1 MRKVYVSVILLVAA
15 LTVFILFNHFMYKN
29 RSNKDNGSGTSAA
42 VSSLTEPVQTGA
54 EVSLVS
60 EPETTTL
67 ESTSTTVQVTTAEEE
82 TSSVTTSAE
91 TTQYYEIKDGN
102 YRAAFDD
109 IIIAGDSLVKA
120 IEEYGILDDDQVLA
134 EIGAHTWHLSSV
146 TDQIVQSNPRYLI
159 LHYGEN
165 ELDEE
170 ENAVYFISRYKAC
183 IERLKEEL
191 PDTEI
196 FVGSIFPVQ
205 EKAHY
210 SEPYTVNIPYYN
222 ELLKEMAEELD
233 VHFIDYDQW
242 WDTLDTDYYEP
253 DGIHPVRSFY
263 TDEYLPYVYNYVL
276 NTK

>member
-1 MRKVYVSVILLVAA
+1 MLLIVA
-15 LTVFILFNHFMYKN
+15 LTVFVLFIVLMHNILP
-29 RSNKDNGSGTSAA
+29 RKDTGAGTSSS
-42 VSSLTEPVQTGA
+42 VSYLTEPTETVA
-54 EVSLVS
+54 EASFVS
-60 EPETTTL
+60 EPEN
-67 ESTSTTVQVTTAEEE
+67 TSSEQTSSAAPVITSEEE
-82 TSSVTTSAE
+82 TSEVTTSAE
-91 TTQYYEIKDGN
+91 TTQFYEIKGGN

-120 IEEYGILDDDQVLA
+120 ISEYGILDDDQVLA

-146 TDQIVQSNPRYLI
+146 TDQIVESNPRYLI

-170 ENAVYFISRYKAC
+170 ENAVYFISRYKDC

-222 ELLKEMAEELD
+222 ELLREMAEELD

-263 TDEYLPYVYNYVL
+263 TDEYLPFVYNYVL

>member
-1 MRKVYVSVILLVAA
+1 MMRKALGIAGVLIVVLAACFMFFRLLDIV
-15 LTVFILFNHFMYKN
+15 VPQE
-29 RSNKDNGSGTSAA
+29 DNEVDTSAGMSYLA
-42 VSSLTEPVQTGA
+42 GTEQ
-54 EVSLVS
+54 S
-60 EPETTTL
+60 EPAITQ
-67 ESTSTTVQVTTAEEE
+67 TSEM
-82 TSSVTTSAE
+82 TTSASEQVTETAATYSEETTSE
-91 TTQYYEIKDGN
+91 TTQFYEIEDGN

-120 IEEYGILDDDQVLA
+120 IAEYGILDDDQVIA
-134 EIGAHTWHLSSV
+134 EIGAHTWHLSNV
-146 TDQIVQSNPRYLI
+146 TGQIVDSNPKYLI

-170 ENAVYFISRYKAC
+170 ENAVYFINRYKAC
-183 IERLKEEL
+183 IETLKEEL

-205 EKAHY
+205 EKAYY
-210 SEPYTVNIPYYN
+210 SEPYTVNIAYYN

-233 VHFIDYDQW
+233 VHFIDYDPW
-242 WDTLDTDYYEP
+242 WETFDTDYYEP

-263 TDEYLPYVYNYVL
+263 TDEYLPYVYNLVM

>member
-1 MRKVYVSVILLVAA
+1 MRKVYGWVILLVAV
-15 LTVFILFNHFMYKN
+15 LTVIIIFNRLMYNNNHK
-29 RSNKDNGSGTSAA
+29 KDGGTSVT
-42 VSSLTEPVQTGA
+42 VSSLNVPVQTDA
-54 EVSLVS
+54 EVSFVP
-60 EPETTTL
+60 EPETTAS
-67 ESTSTTVQVTTAEEE
+67 ESPSTTVQVTTAEEE
-82 TSSVTTSAE
+82 TSAVTTSAE

-120 IEEYGILDDDQVLA
+120 IAEYGILDDDQVLA

-146 TDQIVQSNPRYLI
+146 TDQIVESNPRYLI

-170 ENAVYFISRYKAC
+170 ENAEYFISRYKAC

-205 EKAHY
+205 EKAYY

-222 ELLKEMAEELD
+222 KLLKEMAEELD
-233 VHFIDYDQW
+233 VHFIDYDPW
-242 WDTLDTDYYEP
+242 WDTLEIDYYEP

>member
-1 MRKVYVSVILLVAA
+1 MRKVYGRVILLIAA
-15 LTVFILFNHFMYKN
+15 LTAFVLFICLMHIILPK
-29 RSNKDNGSGTSAA
+29 KDAGTSSA
-42 VSSLTEPVQTGA
+42 VSNLTEPVETNA
-54 EVSLVS
+54 EVSLLPETENTVS
-60 EPETTTL
+60 EQ
-67 ESTSTTVQVTTAEEE
+67 TSATAPVVTSEEE
-82 TSSVTTSAE
+82 TSEVTTSAE
-91 TTQYYEIKDGN
+91 TTQFYEIKDGN

-120 IEEYGILDDDQVLA
+120 ISEYGILDDDQVLA

-146 TDQIVQSNPRYLI
+146 TDQIVRSNPRYLI

-170 ENAVYFISRYKAC
+170 ANAEYFISRYKDC

-205 EKAHY
+205 EKAYY

-222 ELLKEMAEELD
+222 DLLKEMAEEEE

-253 DGIHPVRSFY
+253 DGIHPVRRFY
-263 TDEYLPYVYNYVL
+263 TDEYLPFVYNYVL

>member
-1 MRKVYVSVILLVAA
+1 MRKLYVSVILIVAA

-29 RSNKDNGSGTSAA
+29 RSNKDAGAGTSAT
-42 VSSLTEPVQTGA
+42 VSYLTESFQTDVEA
-54 EVSLVS
+54 SLVS
-60 EPETTTL
+60 ETETFSSEQTL
-67 ESTSTTVQVTTAEEE
+67 TTAPVITSEEE
-82 TSSVTTSAE
+82 TSDVTTSPE
-91 TTQYYEIKDGN
+91 TTQFYEIEDGN

-109 IIIAGDSLVKA
+109 IIIAGDSLVEA

-146 TDQIVQSNPRYLI
+146 TDRIVASNPRYLI

-170 ENAVYFISRYKAC
+170 DNAVYFISRYKAC

-242 WDTLDTDYYEP
+242 WETFDIDYYEP

-276 NTK
+276 NAK

>member
-15 LTVFILFNHFMYKN
+15 LTAFILFNHFMYKN
-29 RSNKDNGSGTSAA
+29 RSKKDTGTGTS
-42 VSSLTEPVQTGA
+42 VTEPYLTEPVQTDA

-60 EPETTTL
+60 ETEITASEQTTTVPVI
-67 ESTSTTVQVTTAEEE
+67 TSEEE
-82 TSSVTTSAE
+82 TTAITPSSE
-91 TTQYYEIKDGN
+91 TTQFYEIKDGN

-134 EIGAHTWHLSSV
+134 EIGAHTWHLSNV
-146 TDQIVQSNPRYLI
+146 TDQIVASNPRYLI

-165 ELDEE
+165 ELDEA
-170 ENAVYFISRYKAC
+170 ENAVYFINRYKEC

-205 EKAHY
+205 EKAYY

-222 ELLKEMAEELD
+222 ELLKEMAEELG
-233 VHFIDYDQW
+233 VHFIDYDPW
-242 WDTLDTDYYEP
+242 WDTLNTDYYEP

-263 TDEYLPYVYNYVL
+263 TEEYLPYVYNLVL

>member
-42 VSSLTEPVQTGA
+42 VSSLTEPVMSDA
-54 EVSLVS
+54 EASLGS
-60 EPETTTL
+60 EPEITSS
-67 ESTSTTVQVTTAEEE
+67 EQTSTTAPVITSEEE
-82 TSSVTTSAE
+82 TSDVTASPE
-91 TTQYYEIKDGN
+91 TTQFYEIENGN

-146 TDQIVQSNPRYLI
+146 TDQIVESNPRYLI

-170 ENAVYFISRYKAC
+170 ENAEYFISRYKAC

-205 EKAHY
+205 EKAYY

-222 ELLKEMAEELD
+222 KLLKEMAEELD
-233 VHFIDYDQW
+233 VHFIDYDPW
-242 WDTLDTDYYEP
+242 WDTLEIDYYEP

-263 TDEYLPYVYNYVL
+263 TDEYLPYVYNFVL

>member
-1 MRKVYVSVILLVAA
+1 MRKVYGWVILVIAV
-15 LTVFILFNHFMYKN
+15 LTVIILFNRLMYNNLHK
-29 RSNKDNGSGTSAA
+29 KDAGTSVT
-42 VSSLTEPVQTGA
+42 VSSLTEPVMSDA
-54 EVSLVS
+54 EVSLGS
-60 EPETTTL
+60 EPEITSS
-67 ESTSTTVQVTTAEEE
+67 EQTSTNVPVITSEEE
-82 TSSVTTSAE
+82 TSDVTTSPE
-91 TTQYYEIKDGN
+91 TTQFYEIEGGN

-170 ENAVYFISRYKAC
+170 ENAVYFISRYKDC

-242 WDTLDTDYYEP
+242 WDTLETDYYEP

-276 NTK
+276 NAK

>member
-1 MRKVYVSVILLVAA
+1 MRKVYGWVILVIAV
-15 LTVFILFNHFMYKN
+15 LTVIIIFNRLMYNNNHK
-29 RSNKDNGSGTSAA
+29 KDAGAGTSVT
-42 VSSLTEPVQTGA
+42 VSSLTDPIQTDA

-60 EPETTTL
+60 EPETTAS
-67 ESTSTTVQVTTAEEE
+67 ESISTTAPVTTAEEE
-82 TSSVTTSAE
+82 ISSVTTSAE

-120 IEEYGILDDDQVLA
+120 IAEYGILDDDQVLA

-146 TDQIVQSNPRYLI
+146 TDQIVESNPRYLI

-170 ENAVYFISRYKAC
+170 ENAEYFISRYKAC

-205 EKAHY
+205 EKAYY

-222 ELLKEMAEELD
+222 KLLKEMAEELD
-233 VHFIDYDQW
+233 VHFIDYDPW
-242 WDTLDTDYYEP
+242 WDTLEIDYYEP

>member
-1 MRKVYVSVILLVAA
+1 MRKLYVSVILIVAA

-29 RSNKDNGSGTSAA
+29 RSNKDAGAGTSAT
-42 VSSLTEPVQTGA
+42 VSYLTESVQSDA
-54 EVSLVS
+54 EVTLVS
-60 EPETTTL
+60 EPEN
-67 ESTSTTVQVTTAEEE
+67 TSSEQTITAPVITSEEE
-82 TSSVTTSAE
+82 MIAVMSSAE
-91 TTQYYEIKDGN
+91 TTQFYEIEDGN

-146 TDQIVQSNPRYLI
+146 TDQIVRSNPRYLI

-170 ENAVYFISRYKAC
+170 ENAVYFISRYRDC

-242 WDTLDTDYYEP
+242 WETFDIDYYEP

-276 NTK
+276 NAK